1 MDDRRST
8 HPVRMRKLRDR
19 TQPMAKT
26 MEEEIDGLDLTGSFS
41 GEADTKE
48 ERPEH
53 PKKPEDTPEKP
64 EEVDGEGGEPEKPES
79 AGKPEEGK
87 DDRPKD
93 GEGPFGNKGHTPKG
107 VQQRINELS
116 RSNRET
122 REENARLK
130 REIEELKRFMPKPPE
145 KTRDEFA
152 SDEEWVNHLAERKA
166 REIFERE
173 GARVRE
179 ENEMREAQAQYAKSE
194 DAARIAFDDYDDVM
208 SREVNLPVDRDTY
221 LYVMKSPVGAM
232 VNYTIRN
239 VDAVRNQF
247 LMTPEAGKLEFVKSV
262 ESRIIQMKEQSA
274 KKAPENRDAP
284 PQETPKAPE
293 QQQKPSLRQPQE
305 VRHPVSRAPNPA
317 TCSMDEWMD
326 YGD

>member
-1 MDDRRST
+1 
-8 HPVRMRKLRDR
+8 
-19 TQPMAKT
+19 MAEE
-26 MEEEIDGLDLTGSFS
+26 MEKEIDGLDLTGNFS

-48 ERPEH
+48 
-53 PKKPEDTPEKP
+53 DKP
-64 EEVDGEGGEPEKPES
+64 EETRKPEETPSKPEETKDAGAEQAKPGEPEKPE
-79 AGKPEEGK
+79 EGK
-87 DDRPKD
+87 DGSIEEKPKD
-93 GEGPFGNKGHTPKG
+93 GAEPFGNKGHTPKG

-122 REENARLK
+122 REENARLR
-130 REIEELKRFMPKPPE
+130 REIEELKRNMPKPPE
-145 KTRDEFA
+145 KTRDDFS

-166 REIFERE
+166 RELFERE

-194 DAARIAFDDYDDVM
+194 DAARMAFDDYDDVM

-247 LMTPEAGKLEFVKSV
+247 LMTPEAGKLAFVKSV
-262 ESRIIQMKEQSA
+262 ESRILQMKEQSG
-274 KKAPENRDAP
+274 KKAPEKTET
-284 PQETPKAPE
+284 PQEPPKAPE
-293 QQQKPSLRQPQE
+293 QQQKPALRQPQE